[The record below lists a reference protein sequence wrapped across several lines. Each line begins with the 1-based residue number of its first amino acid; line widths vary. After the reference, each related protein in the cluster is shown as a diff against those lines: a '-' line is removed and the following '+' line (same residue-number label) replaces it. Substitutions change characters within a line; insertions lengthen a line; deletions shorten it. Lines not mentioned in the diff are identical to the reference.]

1 MGKQQGTVFIDGE
14 ELPPY
19 HVNENL
25 LNNTNLGEFLENMPY
40 QNAMLV
46 NATQGKRVA
55 LNGREVEVRDWYTTT
70 LAGEEWTIC
79 EKTSI
84 HLWMWRLDQETS
96 KAACPI

>member
-1 MGKQQGTVFIDGE
+1 MQPDDKPMVKQQVTVFIDGE

-70 LAGEEWTIC
+70 LAGEEVIITILP
-79 EKTSI
+79 EGV
-84 HLWMWRLDQETS
+84 R
-96 KAACPI
+96 AG